1 MNRALRPAR
10 PRVSVVIPTIN
21 EARNLEVLLPDM
33 PDVHE
38 VVLVDA
44 GSTDDTVAVAERLVT
59 THLNVIQQ
67 TRSGKGN
74 ALVCGMH
81 AATGDIIVTL
91 DADGSADPCEIEF
104 FVDALVAGAD
114 FAKGSRH
121 MTGGG
126 SEDLTLLRS
135 LGNRGLNLVSN
146 FRLRTKFTDLC
157 YGYNAL
163 WADIVPVLDLP
174 DPGLPTPA
182 HGGRLW
188 GDGFEIETL
197 VTVRVAQ
204 AGLNVAEVPSY
215 ELNRIFGESNLR
227 TFADG
232 QRVLRTIAVETATRG
247 RGKVGTLT
255 SCAPRHDHVGR
266 CQLRTAAQRD
276 IPSAIASAA

>member
-1 MNRALRPAR
+1 MNHALRPAR

-21 EARNLEVLLPDM
+21 EARNLEVLLPDL
-33 PDVHE
+33 PEVYE

-44 GSTDDTVAVAERLVT
+44 GSTDDTVEVARRLVT
-59 THLNVIQQ
+59 TKLNVIQQ
-67 TRSGKGN
+67 TRTGKGN

-81 AATGDIIVTL
+81 AATGDVIVTL

-104 FVDALVAGAD
+104 FVDALVDGAD

-121 MTGGG
+121 MVGGG
-126 SEDLTLLRS
+126 SDDLTLLRS
-135 LGNRGLNLVSN
+135 LGNRGLNLISN
-146 FRLRTKFTDLC
+146 LRLRTKFTDLC
-157 YGYNAL
+157 YGYNAM
-163 WADIVPVLDLP
+163 WSDIIPALDLP
-174 DPGLPTPA
+174 HPSLPAPA

-204 AGLNVAEVPSY
+204 AGLNVAEVPSF

-247 RGKVGTLT
+247 RGKVGSLV
-255 SCAPRHDHVGR
+255 SCAPRHHHLATCR
-266 CQLRTAAQRD
+266 LRTAERETAS
-276 IPSAIASAA
+276 PIASAA